1 MTEISTKFNFE
12 ASHKLVS
19 SYNKDCKEN
28 LHGHS
33 YKLIVT
39 LIKEDI
45 DNDGMVIDFK
55 KFKEMIK
62 PKVDE
67 LDHSLILFE
76 EDPLVEKVKP
86 FQKKLVLLGM
96 NPTAEVIA
104 NNIYADLY
112 WKLDQFYKDPKEG
125 FKLKVELFETEDNW
139 VTVYLK

>member
-12 ASHKLVS
+12 ASHKLMN

-45 DNDGMVIDFK
+45 DDDGMVMDFK

-104 NNIYADLY
+104 NNIYADICCKLNLY
-112 WKLDQFYKDPKEG
+112 YEG
-125 FKLKVELFETEDNW
+125 SADRFKLKVKLFETEDNW